1 MISGF
6 NNICH
11 TNNAYYLK
19 ASSSSEFS
27 DHIIAQFIFKCCN
40 MSYDL
45 DGKANQ
51 LFKHGKSKRQRL
63 VNMNA
68 KALYVHSLRQWNL
81 SKKSATKGYLK
92 RVYKELTSYLTVI
105 LRVESYLY
113 CNDSNDDKP
122 TMTAMI

>member
-1 MISGF
+1 MLKS
-6 NNICH
+6 H
-11 TNNAYYLK
+11 TNNAYHLK
-19 ASSSSEFS
+19 PSSSSEFS

-45 DGKANQ
+45 DEKAKNQ

-81 SKKSATKGYLK
+81 SEKFATKGYLK
-92 RVYKELTSYLTVI
+92 RVYKELTLNERELFDI
-105 LRVESYLY
+105 LQRQQR
-113 CNDSNDDKP
+113 
-122 TMTAMI
+122 